1 MLESNLVNE
10 QAYST
15 AAAAAATVSNFFA
28 RLLAGTS
35 DHAGNATPP
44 PDPDAVAAIV
54 DAAFWASLR
63 REEGRTPRIS
73 LALAP
78 PEQSGKPLQF
88 EYSLPLTADS
98 LTRLA
103 PAVERRGIHLAVW
116 RLDGELRVWG
126 ATRVVPDLCFI
137 LEVVEPGLLV
147 MKYRRGSAFGKFG
160 NIAVIRG
167 NELRVVD
174 ERHASSPDHPAFL
187 SAFLGKDAP
196 DAWVG
201 SLNEFVQLAISMRE
215 HGHGGALIIVPT
227 GSDKWRESITA
238 PVSYAVSPPFTT
250 LGDLLEQPAQDRATA
265 EWSDAVSKVIDGL
278 GGLTAVDGATIM
290 NERHDLLAFGAKLA
304 RREGSAAVNRI
315 SVTEPILGSRPF
327 IIAPSQFGGT
337 RHLSAAQFVHD
348 QRDAIALVAS
358 QDGRFTVFAWS
369 PHDSI
374 VQANRIEALLL

>member
-1 MLESNLVNE
+1 MSE

-15 AAAAAATVSNFFA
+15 AAAAAATVSTFFE

-35 DHAGNATPP
+35 EHPASAAPP
-44 PDPDAVAAIV
+44 PDPDAVAAMV

-63 REEGRTPRIS
+63 REEGRTTRIS
-73 LALAP
+73 LALTP
-78 PEQSGKPLQF
+78 PEHSGMPLRF
-88 EYSLPLTADS
+88 EYSLPLTPDS

-116 RLDGELRVWG
+116 RQDGELRVWG

-137 LEVVEPGLLV
+137 VEVVEPGLLV
-147 MKYRRGSAFGKFG
+147 MKYRRGAAFGKFG

-174 ERHASSPDHPAFL
+174 DLHASSPNYPAFL
-187 SAFLGKDAP
+187 RAFLGKEAP
-196 DAWVG
+196 DAWVA
-201 SLNEFVQLAISMRE
+201 SLNEFVQLAISIRE

-227 GSDKWRESITA
+227 GSDKWRESIVG
-238 PVSYAVSPPFTT
+238 PVSYAVSPPFST
-250 LGDLLEQPAQDRATA
+250 LGDLLEQPEQDRATA
-265 EWSDAVSKVIDGL
+265 EWSDAVSKVIDGI

-290 NERHDLLAFGAKLA
+290 NERHDLLAFGAKLG
-304 RREGSAAVNRI
+304 RREGSAAVDRI

-348 QRDAIALVAS
+348 QHDAIAMVAS

-369 PHDSI
+369 PHDST